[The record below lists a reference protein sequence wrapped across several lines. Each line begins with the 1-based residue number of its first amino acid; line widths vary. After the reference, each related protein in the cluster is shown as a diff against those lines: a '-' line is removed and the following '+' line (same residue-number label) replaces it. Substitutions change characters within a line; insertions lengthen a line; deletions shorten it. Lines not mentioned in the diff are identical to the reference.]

1 MRHNAHMT
9 HEQFAALIGF
19 AFVTSITP
27 GPNNMMLIASGANF
41 GFRRSI
47 PHMLGISL
55 GHMAMTLIVGLGLA
69 GIVHSEPRILMVLKW
84 VSVAYLLWLA
94 WKLAHAAAPGDVQT
108 TGKPMTF
115 LAAALFQW
123 VNPKAWTM
131 SLGAVSAY
139 AVDPTP
145 ATVLLIATVFA
156 ATNLP
161 SVSVWTIAGQ
171 QLQRFLTSPARL
183 AAFNWTMAGLLVLSL
198 IPVLRH

>member
-1 MRHNAHMT
+1 MT
-9 HEQFAALIGF
+9 PEQFIALIGF

-41 GFRRSI
+41 GFWRSI

-69 GIVHSEPRILMVLKW
+69 GIVQQEPRILIVLKW

-94 WKLAHAAAPGDVQT
+94 WKLAHAAAPGT
-108 TGKPMTF
+108 ATAGARPMTF

-139 AVDPTP
+139 ATSPTP
-145 ATVLLIATVFA
+145 VVVALIAVTFA
-156 ATNLP
+156 VINLP
-161 SVSVWTIAGQ
+161 SVSVWTFAGQ
-171 QLQRFLTSPARL
+171 ELRRYLNSPARL
-183 AAFNWTMAGLLVLSL
+183 TIFNRTMAALLVVSL
-198 IPVLRH
+198 WPVLSH